1 MYGSAFTYLLT
12 VLFDTCLV
20 FSTNFSGTQVKKLG
34 ALLEL
39 IDILLRAFW
48 MNIER
53 AFGSLSE
60 GCLMHLA
67 ERIHVVEFF

>member
-1 MYGSAFTYLLT
+1 MDQHLLTYLQSFLVYIQSFPRNFQ
-12 VLFDTCLV
+12 VLKL
-20 FSTNFSGTQVKKLG
+20 KKLG